1 MRTLTVFYYTFKTI
15 FCGIFGF
22 SNHSQKK
29 TTSMK
34 SFAQLRV
41 KAAFVNT
48 LVPAPTCDLGKAG
61 DIFPHKDVAQGES
74 L

>member
-1 MRTLTVFYYTFKTI
+1 MRTLTVLYYTFKTI
-15 FCGIFGF
+15 CCRIFGF

-29 TTSMK
+29 TQSMK

-41 KAAFVNT
+41 KVASINT
-48 LVPAPTCDLGKAG
+48 LIPAPTCDLGKAG
-61 DIFPHKDVAQGES
+61 DIFPHKDVAQGKS